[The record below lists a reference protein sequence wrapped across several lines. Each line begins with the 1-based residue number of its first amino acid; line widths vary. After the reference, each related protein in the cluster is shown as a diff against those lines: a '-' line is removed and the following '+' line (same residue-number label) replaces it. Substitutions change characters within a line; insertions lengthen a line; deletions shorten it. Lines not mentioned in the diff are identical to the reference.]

1 MCKSRGVLCKTRF
14 FWLKGRLPTRSA
26 ADLHRRERLAHQCN
40 HTRVAGARQAPIR
53 TTMQH
58 FLANL
63 LMYYKSGADLRR
75 LVSSAVVRAAR
86 RDADAVGMADFVASL
101 GLSSPP
107 AAASEIVHPA
117 AW

>member
-1 MCKSRGVLCKTRF
+1 MDGALRRS
-14 FWLKGRLPTRSA
+14 GRLGERVTLPLPDFGLRVRLLQVHTAAVPLDAGVDFLRIAAATR
-26 ADLHRRERLAHQCN
+26 
-40 HTRVAGARQAPIR
+40 G
-53 TTMQH
+53 
-58 FLANL
+58 
-63 LMYYKSGADLRR
+63 KSGADLLR

>member
-1 MCKSRGVLCKTRF
+1 MGATNAYNSMDGALCRS
-14 FWLKGRLPTRSA
+14 GRLGERVTLELPDFGLRVRLLQVHTA
-26 ADLHRRERLAHQCN
+26 AVPLDADVDFRRIAAA
-40 HTRVAGARQAPIR
+40 TDG
-53 TTMQH
+53 
-58 FLANL
+58 
-63 LMYYKSGADLRR
+63 KSGADLRR

-86 RDADAVGMADFVASL
+86 RDAAAVGMADFVASL